1 MHRAGYTPGM
11 KVAVSIPDE
20 LFGRA
25 DELARRLG
33 ATRSQVYR
41 DALTEYLLRREPSE
55 ITAALDRVADEFGS
69 EPDPWLTVAATSVLQ
84 RSEW

>member
-1 MHRAGYTPGM
+1 M
-11 KVAVSIPDE
+11 KVAVSIPDD

-25 DELARRLG
+25 DQLARRLG

-55 ITAALDRVADEFGS
+55 ITAALDKLAGEMAG
-69 EPDPWLTVAATSVLQ
+69 EPDPWLASAATSVLH